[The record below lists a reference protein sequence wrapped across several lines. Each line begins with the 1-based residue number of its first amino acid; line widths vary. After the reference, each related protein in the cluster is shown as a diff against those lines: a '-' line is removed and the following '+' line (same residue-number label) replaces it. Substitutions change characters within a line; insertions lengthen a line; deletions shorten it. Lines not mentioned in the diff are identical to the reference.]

1 MNGKRTA
8 LTLLLTLGT
17 TGAHAGDDDPAPA
30 DVVAAVIQP
39 EAVGAKPLTGPARSV
54 PLATLP
60 ARARTALRKLAK
72 AENASLSRA
81 TVVEQDGQ
89 LIYEFYGVRRR
100 GLLGREEVL
109 LTTFRE
115 PVEAAEARKHEQSL
129 GRRFERLGQALTPE
143 SRNDAR

>member
-1 MNGKRTA
+1 MNGKLA
-8 LTLLLTLGT
+8 SLSLLLTLT
-17 TGAHAGDDDPAPA
+17 ATGAHAGDDEPAPA
-30 DVVAAVIQP
+30 EVVSAVIQP
-39 EAVGAKPLTGPARSV
+39 EAVGAKPATAPARSV
-54 PLATLP
+54 PLVTLP

-89 LIYEFYGVRRR
+89 RIYEFYGVRRR

-115 PVEAAEARKHEQSL
+115 PVEIAEERSL
-129 GRRFERLGQALTPE
+129 SRRFERLGQALTPDFLNE
-143 SRNDAR
+143 GR